1 MLSRGSVRLDKVAPP
16 DLTSRSLVNPIWTLS
31 LPKAAQN
38 PVNHTPRVS
47 VVMTVYGDLRFL
59 DEAVDSVLR
68 QDFLDFE
75 FIIADDGTGRPDVF
89 SALAK
94 RDSRIRIVTNAGNI
108 GAAASANSGIAEAR
122 ADIIAR
128 MDADD
133 VCEPA
138 RLGKLVAALDADPE
152 IGLVGSDVTFINEKS
167 KVIRVQPMPESDLEI
182 RWTILFHNP
191 FFHPSAAFRKSCFE
205 KAGGYRTQETV
216 SHDHYLWFDM
226 LPHCRA
232 VNLREPLLRYRINPK
247 GLTISNA
254 SNPRARTHAIRE
266 AHWRDIGLGYD
277 LYGNDPALAISA
289 FLRGETIAPDGRTAA
304 YPVIQKTLARFLA
317 VNWPSWNENDHE
329 AVPGFVTGLNA
340 RMASEPAHEK
350 PIALRLLK
358 SIGDKLRRAAGKL
371 IGR

>member
-1 MLSRGSVRLDKVAPP
+1 
-16 DLTSRSLVNPIWTLS
+16 
-31 LPKAAQN
+31 
-38 PVNHTPRVS
+38 
-47 VVMTVYGDLRFL
+47 MTVYGDLRFL

-68 QDFLDFE
+68 QNFPDFE
-75 FIIADDGTGRPDVF
+75 FIIVDDGTGKADIF

-94 RDSRIRIVTNAGNI
+94 RDSRIRIVTNPTNI
-108 GAAASANSGIAEAR
+108 GAAASANRGIAEAR
-122 ADIIAR
+122 ADFIAR

-138 RLGKLVAALDADPE
+138 RLGNLVAALDEDPE
-152 IGLVGSDVTFINEKS
+152 IGLVGSAVTFINEKS
-167 KVIRVQPMPESDLEI
+167 KVIRVQPMPETDLEI

-191 FFHPSAAFRKSCFE
+191 FFHPSAAFRKSCFA
-205 KAGGYRTQETV
+205 KAGGYRTQEAV

-266 AHWRDIGLGYD
+266 AHWREIGLAYH
-277 LYGNDPALAISA
+277 LYGDEPALAMSA
-289 FLRGETIAPDGRTAA
+289 FLRGEAIAPGKRAAA
-304 YPVIQKTLARFLA
+304 YSVIQQTLAKFLA
-317 VNWPSWNENDHE
+317 VKSPSGYSSDK
-329 AVPGFVTGLNA
+329 AAAPGFVSGLNG
-340 RMASEPAHEK
+340 RMASEPA
-350 PIALRLLK
+350 PDTAVALRSLK
-358 SIGDKLRRAAGKL
+358 SIGEKLRRAAGKL